1 MKATRLR
8 LTLAALALS
17 TMVGIGVA
25 GAADISGTVQRI
37 DAPTG
42 TVYFTDGRVV
52 RVDPGTRVRVGDRDM
67 WLADVQPG
75 WVLALPGATVTPS
88 VVSVPASP
96 SVNATGVVAQA
107 DARTGTVTLQDGRV
121 LRVTPGTT
129 LWQPVTVGSLAPG
142 AAVFVRNAQ
151 PLDFQPSAAR
161 PFRMGTVSSVD
172 AANSR
177 VVLSDGTTVYVRPG
191 SRMVS
196 DGRTIAISDLR
207 VGDEVVVG
215 LPVAAVPTSTAV
227 SAMPRSV
234 VGLVEADSLYV
245 VSPRQAP

>member
-1 MKATRLR
+1 MNSTRLR

-17 TMVGIGVA
+17 TMVGIGA
-25 GAADISGTVQRI
+25 AAAADISGTVQRI
-37 DAPTG
+37 DVPTG
-42 TVYFTDGRVV
+42 TVYFTDGRVA

-67 WLADVQPG
+67 RLADVQPG
-75 WVLALPGATVTPS
+75 WFLALPGAAVTPG
-88 VVSVPASP
+88 VVSVPANP

-107 DARTGTVTLQDGRV
+107 DPRTGTVTLQDGRV
-121 LRVTPGTT
+121 LRVGPGTT
-129 LWQPVTVGSLAPG
+129 LWQPVTVGSLTPG
-142 AAVFVRNAQ
+142 AAVFVRNGQ
-151 PLDFQPSAAR
+151 PLDFQPSATR
-161 PFRMGTVSSVD
+161 PFRMGTVSSID

-191 SRMVS
+191 SRVVS

-215 LPVAAVPTSTAV
+215 LPVAAAATSTAV
-227 SAMPRSV
+227 SALPRGV

-245 VSPRQAP
+245 VSPRQSP

>member
-1 MKATRLR
+1 
-8 LTLAALALS
+8 
-17 TMVGIGVA
+17 MVGIGVA

-37 DAPTG
+37 DVPTG

-67 WLADVQPG
+67 RLADVQPG
-75 WVLALPGATVTPS
+75 WFLALPGATVTPPS
-88 VVSVPASP
+88 VVSVPAGP

-215 LPVAAVPTSTAV
+215 LPVAAGPTSTAV
-227 SAMPRSV
+227 SALPRGV
-234 VGLVEADSLYV
+234 LGLVEADSLYV